1 MEWTTAGSF
10 VIGGRRVFSACT
22 NAMSPNETL
31 EALKDQLP
39 AGRTAAATG
48 SFGLLVTL

>member
-1 MEWTTAGSF
+1 MEWTTAGSS
-10 VIGGRRVFSACT
+10 VIGGMRALSAVT
-22 NAMSPNETL
+22 KAMSPNETL

-48 SFGLLVTL
+48 AVGLLVTL